1 MENPI
6 IEMVKM
12 AVGRA
17 DGCQKDSP
25 VVREEH
31 IARILILITYKKK
44 YQLLGTKE
52 NCNIE
57 SFSFVQRLL
66 SASNSYVIA

>member
-31 IARILILITYKKK
+31 IARILILITYKKNTSYWAQK
-44 YQLLGTKE
+44 KTVTLKAFLLF
-52 NCNIE
+52 ND
-57 SFSFVQRLL
+57 F
-66 SASNSYVIA
+66 